1 MKAVYIRAHGE
12 IDDAAA
18 VDVPVPVPKDGEV
31 LVKIE
36 AAGINPSDI
45 ASIQGKFLGS
55 VLPRVV
61 GRDFAGRVVSGPP
74 GLLGAEVW
82 GGGGDLGISRDGTH
96 AEYVALPAS
105 AVARRPANLSADEA
119 ATVGI
124 PYVTAFQALLRLGNL
139 QAGEWVIVSGAGGA
153 VGQAAIQLARAKGA
167 YIVALVKDEKEGASL
182 QGVQAIARSDRAD
195 LETVVREATAG
206 KGANLALNGVGG
218 SIFQPL
224 LGALAAGGKQVIY
237 SAGGGR
243 DASLD
248 LLSFYQS
255 RLTVAGLNT
264 RDLDATACA
273 AILTEISPLF
283 ESAAVKPLVVS
294 GRYGLSEAAAAYR
307 HVASGGNGKSVF
319 VMEN

>member
-18 VDVPVPVPKDGEV
+18 VDVAVPVPKDGEV
-31 LVKIE
+31 LVKVE
-36 AAGINPSDI
+36 AAGINPSDV

-105 AVARRPANLSADEA
+105 AVARRPANVSADEA

-139 QAGEWVIVSGAGGA
+139 QAGEWVIVSGAAGA

-167 YIVALVKDEKEGASL
+167 HIVALVKDEKEGASL
-182 QGVQAIARSDRAD
+182 RGVQAIARSDRAD

-248 LLSFYQS
+248 LLSFYQR

-264 RDLDATACA
+264 RDLDVTAFA
-273 AILTEISPLF
+273 AILTEMIRQKNSW
-283 ESAAVKPLVVS
+283 VDS
-294 GRYGLSEAAAAYR
+294 GSGSLPSE
-307 HVASGGNGKSVF
+307 
-319 VMEN
+319 

>member
-1 MKAVYIRAHGE
+1 MKAIYIRKHGE

-18 VDVPVPVPKDGEV
+18 VDVPVPVAKDGEV
-31 LVKIE
+31 LVKIG
-36 AAGINPSDI
+36 ASGINPSDI
-45 ASIQGKFLGS
+45 ASIQGKFPGS
-55 VLPRVV
+55 
-61 GRDFAGRVVSGPP
+61 
-74 GLLGAEVW
+74 GLLGAVVW

-96 AEYVALPAS
+96 AEYLALPAS

-124 PYVTAFQALLRLGNL
+124 PYVTAFQALFRLGNL
-139 QAGEWVIVSGAGGA
+139 QAGECVIVSGAAGS

-206 KGANLALNGVGG
+206 KGASLALNGVGG

-224 LGALAAGGKQVIY
+224 LGALAAGGKQVVY

-243 DASLD
+243 EASVD
-248 LLSFYQS
+248 LLSFYQH
-255 RLTVAGLNT
+255 RITLIGLNT

-273 AILTEISPLF
+273 AILTEIGPLF
-283 ESAAVKPLVVS
+283 ESAVVKPLVVS
-294 GRYGLSEAAAAYR
+294 GRYELSDAATAYR

-319 VMEN
+319 VMGT